1 MSLPER
7 GNWEPWLRT
16 QGEGSGASSKRGAF
30 AQGVCVDLLIKTRMY
45 LFDHGVVEP
54 VLVFARVDG
63 HVDVVVPGDEAAGA
77 LLANEGPVGDSERV
91 RSVCGAERSKAER
104 SGANGSEQRG
114 QRRRKEGGRRWQAG
128 GEGDLGYG
136 LAVKC
141 GVSLRGPS

>member
-1 MSLPER
+1 MMSLPER

-91 RSVCGAERSKAER
+91 RSVCGAERSEAEQMVV
-104 SGANGSEQRG
+104 SKGG
-114 QRRRKEGGRRWQAG
+114 KEGEKKVDVVGSG
-128 GEGDLGYG
+128 GGWGTLGYG

>member
-91 RSVCGAERSKAER
+91 RSEAEQMVVSK
-104 SGANGSEQRG
+104 GG
-114 QRRRKEGGRRWQAG
+114 KEGEKKVDVVGRRG
-128 GEGDLGYG
+128 GRGTLVTDL
-136 LAVKC
+136 
-141 GVSLRGPS
+141 R

>member
-91 RSVCGAERSKAER
+91 RSVCGAERSEAEQMVV
-104 SGANGSEQRG
+104 SKGG
-114 QRRRKEGGRRWQAG
+114 KEGEKNVDVVGSG
-128 GEGDLGYG
+128 GGWGTLGYG

-141 GVSLRGPS
+141 GWSLRGPS